1 VKGVIVDR
9 DATLIDVV
17 RDEETGAIG
26 VAFHPTHIR
35 FLPGVLDG
43 LRALVADGW
52 VITIATNQPAPA
64 KGQFSA
70 AAVARTNA
78 ALVDLLVA
86 EGIPVAA
93 VEVCMHHPEGGPG
106 GDPTLA
112 TLCDCRKPA
121 PGLLLAA
128 IQHAGLDPESTWM
141 IGDNPSDVEA
151 ARRAGVR
158 AALVFAQNRC
168 ELCPLRNGPNVQP
181 DVVASRFDEVAKAI
195 IRDPR

>member
-1 VKGVIVDR
+1 
-9 DATLIDVV
+9 
-17 RDEETGAIG
+17 
-26 VAFHPTHIR
+26 
-35 FLPGVLDG
+35 
-43 LRALVADGW
+43 
-52 VITIATNQPAPA
+52 
-64 KGQFSA
+64 
-70 AAVARTNA
+70 
-78 ALVDLLVA
+78 
-86 EGIPVAA
+86 
-93 VEVCMHHPEGGPG
+93 
-106 GDPTLA
+106 
-112 TLCDCRKPA
+112 LCDCRKPA